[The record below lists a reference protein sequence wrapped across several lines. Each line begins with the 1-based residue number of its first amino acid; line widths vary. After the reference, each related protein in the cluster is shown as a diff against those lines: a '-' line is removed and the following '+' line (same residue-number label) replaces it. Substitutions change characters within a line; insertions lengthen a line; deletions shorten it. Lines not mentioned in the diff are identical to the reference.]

1 MFRAFAGAAVLFAA
15 VSSPVHAG
23 PIIDVVNPTD
33 VFVSFGATPTC
44 PAGMT
49 CGSGTLTFVH
59 DITDNGFQIGDIIG
73 SAHIDIRLAELIA
86 TGANLE
92 TYRYSFATQAPE
104 ECLNGNC
111 VPNPGVLDTISLVAG
126 LPDLAADG
134 KISIT
139 LSALSGS
146 FYFASSQL
154 TVEFSPAIQVL
165 TETEPSDLQTAAVP
179 VPSTLLLLGAGLM
192 ALRSRLR
199 RHAEG

>member
-59 DITDNGFQIGDIIG
+59 DITDDGFQLGDIIH
-73 SAHIDIRLAELIA
+73 SATIDLRLAELVT

-92 TYRYSFATQAPE
+92 TYRYSLGTQTL

-126 LPDLAADG
+126 LPDLAGDG
-134 KISIT
+134 KITIT

-154 TVEFSPAIQVL
+154 TV
-165 TETEPSDLQTAAVP
+165 
-179 VPSTLLLLGAGLM
+179 
-192 ALRSRLR
+192 
-199 RHAEG
+199 